1 MNTTSIRQQLHNCL
15 EVADDKK
22 LKAVYV
28 MVEDDL
34 KEISVAYTNEFKAE
48 LNRSVEYYL
57 SGGKMVTPAEMNKRF
72 KAVRKKRK

>member
-48 LNRSVEYYL
+48 LNRRVEYYL